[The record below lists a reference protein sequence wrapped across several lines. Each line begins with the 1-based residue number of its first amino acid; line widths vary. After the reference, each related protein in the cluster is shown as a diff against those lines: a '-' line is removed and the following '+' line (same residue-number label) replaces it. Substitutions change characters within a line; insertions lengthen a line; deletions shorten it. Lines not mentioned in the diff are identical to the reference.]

1 MTATCHHC
9 GAPVAEQ
16 PLTAMLEGKPRPV
29 CSSACQSTAEWID
42 GRGLTDYYRLRRG
55 PSHKPDAD
63 AGADTEAW
71 RDPRLARH
79 VLRPLSGKRSEVCLL
94 VDGIRCGGCAWLIER
109 TLKGL
114 PGVQSVQVNAMTRR
128 TRIVFEPQRTPLP
141 RLLEALAS
149 AGYQPRPLD
158 ARALDDARRDESR
171 QLLKR
176 LLVAGFGMMQAMM
189 FALVLYLGPDNEI
202 QGATL
207 ALFRWLGFLVASP
220 VVLYSARPFFA
231 GALQAWRGRHL
242 NMDVPIALAIA
253 VIYSASFIQCL
264 LGGAEV
270 YFDSVTM
277 LIFFLLTGRYLEMR
291 ARHRALD
298 HTDALAR
305 LTPSWAEKLDGN
317 DQPQRVALNE
327 LVPGDRVRVR
337 DGGSIPAD
345 GVLLDSRARIDES
358 LLSGESRPVEK
369 RAGDKVIA
377 GSVVQGQAILLQV
390 THCGEDTFLANL
402 AGLATR
408 AQTERPR
415 LARAGEKTASRFVL
429 RVLGLTVLTAMV
441 WATLDPSRLLD
452 ACLAVLVVSCPCAFA
467 LAVPAA
473 ITRSLSVLA
482 RQGVL
487 VLRPDGLEILA
498 GVDRAVFDK
507 TGTLTE
513 PSVSVTAVDD
523 SIDPDTALLWAA
535 SLSDTSEHP
544 LSRAFA
550 NGNARTL
557 LPTQHARVLPGL
569 GITGTIAGRAL
580 RLGRGDFAT
589 GGGEGQDDL
598 VLAEDGRTL
607 ARFQV
612 HEKIRADAR
621 ELIDSLAAQG
631 IESEILSG
639 DAQAR
644 VAEVASQLG
653 VSAWRGRCLPADKLA
668 RIGELRRAGHR
679 VLVVGDGSNDAPVLA
694 GADVSIALSSGSDLA
709 QAQADIV
716 LCSGRLVAI
725 AESRAVAR
733 TTLRV
738 LAQNQRWA
746 LSYNLCAMPLAAIG
760 WVPPWLA
767 AIGMSTSSLVVVL
780 NALRIDRKRTTTDPV
795 PVSPEGARV

>member
-1 MTATCHHC
+1 MTAPCHHC
-9 GAPVAEQ
+9 GAPTADV
-16 PLTAMLEGKPRPV
+16 PLTATLEGAPRPV
-29 CSSACQSTAEWID
+29 CSSACQGTAEWID
-42 GRGLTDYYRLRRG
+42 AQGLSDYYRLRRG
-55 PSHKPDAD
+55 PSHKPDAESD
-63 AGADTEAW
+63 AGAQVW

-94 VDGIRCGGCAWLIER
+94 VDGVRCGGCAWLIER
-109 TLKGL
+109 TLMGL
-114 PGVQSVQVNAMTRR
+114 PGVHRVQVNAMTRR
-128 TRIVFEPQRTPLP
+128 TRIIFDPHQTPLSS
-141 RLLEALAS
+141 LLEALTG

-158 ARALDDARRDESR
+158 ARALDDARRDESK

-207 ALFRWLGFLVASP
+207 ELFRWLGFLVASP

-231 GALQAWRGRHL
+231 GALQAWRARHL

-253 VIYSASFIQCL
+253 VIYGASFFQCL
-264 LGGAEV
+264 TGGTEV
-270 YFDSVTM
+270 YFDSVAM
-277 LIFFLLTGRYLEMR
+277 LVFFLLTGRYLEMR

-305 LTPSWAEKLDGN
+305 LTPSWAEKLDSD
-317 DQPQRVALNE
+317 DQPHRVALSE
-327 LVPGDRVRVR
+327 LVSGDRVRVR

-345 GVLLDSRARIDES
+345 GLLLDSRARLDES

-369 RAGDKVIA
+369 CAGDRVIA
-377 GSVVQGQAILLQV
+377 GSVVQGQAITLQV

-429 RVLGLTVLTAMV
+429 RVLGLTALTALV
-441 WATLDPSRLLD
+441 WAVVDPSRLLD

-498 GVDRAVFDK
+498 GVDRVVFDK

-513 PSVSVTAVDD
+513 PSIAVTALDD
-523 SIDPDTALLWAA
+523 SIDMDTALQWAA

-544 LSRAFA
+544 LSRALA
-550 NGNARTL
+550 NSNDRAL
-557 LPTQHARVLPGL
+557 LPAHHARVLPGL
-569 GITGTIAGRAL
+569 GITGTVAGRAL

-589 GGGEGQDDL
+589 GGGEGEDDL
-598 VLAEDGRTL
+598 LLADNEGVL

-612 HEKIRADAR
+612 HERIRADAGD
-621 ELIDSLAAQG
+621 LIDQLTAWG

-639 DAQAR
+639 DARAR

-653 VSAWRGRCLPADKLA
+653 VAAWRGRCMPTDKLA
-668 RIGELRRAGHR
+668 RIGELRQAGHR

-694 GADVSIALSSGSDLA
+694 GADVSVALSSGSDLA

-716 LCSGRLVAI
+716 LCSGRLSAI
-725 AESRAVAR
+725 AECRTVAR

-746 LSYNLCAMPLAAIG
+746 LSYNLCAMPLAAMG

-780 NALRIDRKRTTTDPV
+780 NALRIDRKRSHAGSIQEV
-795 PVSPEGARV
+795 QEGARL